1 MYRGK
6 LTGTDRT
13 EKGIFYHSRRPC
25 KAVSVLYQ
33 ALGSACSPV
42 LQTPPVSRYW
52 DASADLSL
60 PYISPYYINRPCL
73 SFSAIL
79 ILLLPLPAIIPN
91 KDVAV
96 ATVGVNRKE
105 GAGQEKRGPAQS
117 RLGSNNQTHRTRG
130 SRYEKKR
137 AQIITLTKE
146 ETQFQQS

>member
-1 MYRGK
+1 MYRSK
-6 LTGTDRT
+6 LTVSDHA

-73 SFSAIL
+73 SFCAIL
-79 ILLLPLPAIIPN
+79 ILCC
-91 KDVAV
+91 
-96 ATVGVNRKE
+96 R
-105 GAGQEKRGPAQS
+105 
-117 RLGSNNQTHRTRG
+117 
-130 SRYEKKR
+130 
-137 AQIITLTKE
+137 
-146 ETQFQQS
+146 FQQ